1 MPSPTRPGWLGERHH
16 DPEGVS
22 RRIWAICWKAAGYG
36 ASLAVI
42 AALAMA
48 GRIWLAERAK
58 ALAVKPGQETP
69 TAVRVIRVEPETVTP
84 GRRYGGVVREIGRAT
99 LSFRV
104 SGTVKDVRQVRG
116 TEGREH
122 GLHEGDHVTTGAALA
137 SIDSADYRR
146 EQLLAVEKLAIAEAR
161 LAQLE
166 TESELAQVELRR
178 IDQLVRRGSV
188 TDAEL
193 DTIRS
198 RQRSTAAAVVGARR
212 DVESARI
219 NMEQAEADLA
229 SCTLFS
235 PLEAGTVAAR
245 YIEIGERV
253 AAYEPAFL
261 LLDLSSVVIAFGVPD
276 ALVGRL
282 QLGQVL
288 QVHCEAL
295 PGQNFRGIIHKIAPA
310 ADPATRTY
318 AVEVRV
324 DDPQDLRPGMMATVV
339 IAEELR
345 EFLLPLAAIVPS
357 ASEGGYEVFRVDD
370 EDGRSV
376 VHRVPVEF
384 DDLIDNRVTVKV
396 GEGAALKPGDRIVA
410 GGTHRLYDGQ
420 QVEIGQ

>member
-1 MPSPTRPGWLGERHH
+1 M
-16 DPEGVS
+16 
-22 RRIWAICWKAAGYG
+22 
-36 ASLAVI
+36 
-42 AALAMA
+42 
-48 GRIWLAERAK
+48 
-58 ALAVKPGQETP
+58 KPGHETP
-69 TAVRVIRVEPETVTP
+69 TSVRVTSVAPEIVTP

-104 SGTVKDVRQVRG
+104 SGTVRDMRQVMG
-116 TEGREH
+116 AGGREH
-122 GLHEGDHVTTGAALA
+122 ALHEGDRVMTGAALA

-146 EQLLAVEKLAIAEAR
+146 EQLLAVEQLAIAEAR

-166 TESELAQVELRR
+166 TESELAKLELRR
-178 IDQLVRRGSV
+178 IGQLVRRGSV

-198 RQRSTAAAVVGARR
+198 RQRSTAAAVDGARR

-219 NMEQAEADLA
+219 HLEQAEADLA

-245 YIEIGERV
+245 YIEVGERV
-253 AAYEPAFL
+253 AASEPAFL

-276 ALVGRL
+276 TVVGRL

-288 QVHCEAL
+288 QVSCEAL

-310 ADPATRTY
+310 ADLATRTY

-324 DDPQDLRPGMMATVV
+324 DDPQDLRPGMIATVA
-339 IAEELR
+339 IDEELR
-345 EFLLPLAAIVPS
+345 EFLLPLAAIVPK
-357 ASEGGYEVFRVDD
+357 ASDGSYEVFRVA
-370 EDGRSV
+370 EENGRPI

-384 DDLIDNRVTVKV
+384 EDLIDDRVTVRI
-396 GEGAALKPGDRIVA
+396 GDGTALKAGDRIVA
-410 GGTHRLYDGQ
+410 TGTHRLYDGQ
-420 QVEIGQ
+420 QVQISQ